1 MKQYILTSLAVVLI
15 SGCTTVQKD
24 TVTLE
29 EAYQDAMHTSGVIAR
44 INDNQIKSA
53 ADLLNRELDSQIITL
68 SEVMKNSKNTQSKE
82 RAEELLGNIA
92 SLRQQ
97 YPTNI
102 AEKDPGYTNVE
113 TQVQPILDAALKKK
127 LTEPVN

>member
-1 MKQYILTSLAVVLI
+1 MKQYTLTILTIGLI
-15 SGCTTVQKD
+15 SGCATAPKD
-24 TVTLE
+24 PTTLE
-29 EAYQDAMHTSGVIAR
+29 DVYQDAMHTSGVISR
-44 INDNQIKSA
+44 INGNKIESA
-53 ADLLNRELDSQIITL
+53 TDLLNRKLDSQIITINEL
-68 SEVMKNSKNTQSKE
+68 IKSSGNTESIE
-82 RAEELLGNIA
+82 FAEELLGNIA

-97 YPTNI
+97 YPANI